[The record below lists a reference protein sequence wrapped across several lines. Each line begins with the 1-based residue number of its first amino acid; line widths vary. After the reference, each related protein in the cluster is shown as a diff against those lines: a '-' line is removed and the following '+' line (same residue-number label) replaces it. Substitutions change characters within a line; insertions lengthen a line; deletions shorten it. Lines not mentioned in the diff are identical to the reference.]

1 MGASHGSGVTLPCAA
16 PIFCAQ
22 HVSFRM
28 EKTDMGSHL
37 MQRLNAFADA
47 FSFFL
52 VWLQNSPFILSLLA
66 GLTLPFIFHLP
77 REERKNA
84 PFWLKSVACVS
95 IFFFIS
101 GTLSPLTVQGLSYF
115 LKSLNNN
122 ILFSVPLW
130 IMTMIFTAAGL
141 IFHITVRRLLA
152 GEIDN
157 LRHRMIKK
165 SGLERKARTDVRKVK
180 ELLPGS
186 TEYNPLDYIDLKKG
200 VFIGLNKDDQ
210 PQYITLKEFRTQH
223 AAIIGTTGSGK
234 GITATVLLYQAI
246 LSGEAVFV
254 EDPKD
259 DEWAPHVL
267 REACKKAG
275 KKFTLINLNKL
286 NYQLDLLADISHEQL
301 EELFNAGFSLA
312 KKGEASD
319 FYRIKD
325 RRAARNTA
333 AIYKKR
339 MTLRDLFNTDFVQ
352 SLREDVPAFCGE
364 LEEIALVNSINAKNG
379 FSLKYVFDEGGC
391 CYIIGSTRNQK
402 IISAQRMILTRLIQI
417 AETRDR
423 INSTPRTVAIF
434 LDELKYHLSRPAL
447 EGLGTARDKVVH
459 IFMAF
464 QATDDLRDCPSDL
477 NGDSVTGAVIE
488 NAKFKLIYKIQN
500 PETAEWAAKMTGSIL
515 VDDEMRKIRTDLSL
529 TEKVDTDR
537 MIRQAESYYVDS
549 NMFLNLPEKVGFVFT
564 STELPRA
571 TKMFQIKVKKEN
583 IELLSFEYKQAT
595 PNKNERQENKP
606 SINL

>member
-1 MGASHGSGVTLPCAA
+1 
-16 PIFCAQ
+16 
-22 HVSFRM
+22 
-28 EKTDMGSHL
+28 MGSHL

-52 VWLQNSPFILSLLA
+52 LWLQNSPVILSLLA

-77 REERKNA
+77 REDRKNA
-84 PFWLKSVACVS
+84 PFWLKSVACMS

-101 GTLSPLTVQGLSYF
+101 GTLSPLTIQGLSYF
-115 LKSLNNN
+115 FKPLDNN
-122 ILFSVPLW
+122 ILFRVPLW
-130 IMTMIFTAAGL
+130 IMTVTFTAAGL
-141 IFHITVRRLLA
+141 IFHIAARRLLA

-157 LRHRMIKK
+157 FKHRLIKK
-165 SGLERKARTDVRKVK
+165 SKLERNTRTDVRKVK
-180 ELLPGS
+180 ELLPDS
-186 TEYNPLDYIDLKKG
+186 TEYNPLDYIDLNKG

-210 PQYITLKEFRTQH
+210 PQYITIKEFRTQH

-234 GITATVLLYQAI
+234 GVTATVLLYQAI

-286 NYQLDLLADISHEQL
+286 NFQLDLLADISHEQL

-333 AIYKKR
+333 AIHEKG

-352 SLREDVPAFCGE
+352 SLREDVPAFFGE
-364 LEEIALVNSINAKNG
+364 LEEIALVNSINATNG
-379 FSLKYVFDEGGC
+379 FSLKEVFDEGGC

-447 EGLGTARDKVVH
+447 EGLGTARDKGVH

-477 NGDSVTGAVIE
+477 NGDSVIGAVIE

-500 PETAEWAAKMTGSIL
+500 PETAEWAARMTGSIL
-515 VDDEMRKIRTDLSL
+515 VDDEMRKVRTDLSL

-571 TKMFQIKVKKEN
+571 TKMFQVQVRKEN

-595 PNKNERQENKP
+595 PGKNESQEHKP

>member
-52 VWLQNSPFILSLLA
+52 VWLQNSPVILSLLA

-101 GTLSPLTVQGLSYF
+101 GTLSPLTIQVLSYF
-115 LKSLNNN
+115 FKSLDNN
-122 ILFSVPLW
+122 ILFRVPLW
-130 IMTMIFTAAGL
+130 IMSITFTAAGL
-141 IFHITVRRLLA
+141 IFHIIARRLLA

-157 LRHRMIKK
+157 LRHQMIKK
-165 SGLERKARTDVRKVK
+165 SKLERNTRTDVRKVK
-180 ELLPGS
+180 ELLPDS

-200 VFIGLNKDDQ
+200 IFIGLNKDDQ

-234 GITATVLLYQAI
+234 GVTATVLLYQAI

-333 AIYKKR
+333 AIYEKG

-352 SLREDVPAFCGE
+352 ALREDVPAFCGE

-379 FSLKYVFDEGGC
+379 FSLKEVFDEGGC

-423 INSTPRTVAIF
+423 INSTPRTIAIF
-434 LDELKYHLSRPAL
+434 LDELKYHLSRPAM
-447 EGLGTARDKVVH
+447 EGLGTARDKGVH

-477 NGDSVTGAVIE
+477 NGDSVIGAVIE

-515 VDDEMRKIRTDLSL
+515 VDDEMRKVRTDLSL

-537 MIRQAESYYVDS
+537 MIRQAESYYIDS

-571 TKMFQIKVKKEN
+571 TKMFQVQVKKEN
-583 IELLSFEYKQAT
+583 IGLLSFEYKQAT
-595 PNKNERQENKP
+595 PGKNESQENKP

>member
-1 MGASHGSGVTLPCAA
+1 
-16 PIFCAQ
+16 
-22 HVSFRM
+22 
-28 EKTDMGSHL
+28 MGSHL

-115 LKSLNNN
+115 FKSLNNN

-259 DEWAPHVL
+259 DEWAPHIL

>member
-52 VWLQNSPFILSLLA
+52 VWLQNSPVILSLLA

-77 REERKNA
+77 HEERKNA

-95 IFFFIS
+95 TFFFIS
-101 GTLSPLTVQGLSYF
+101 GTLSPLTIQVLSYF
-115 LKSLNNN
+115 FKSLDNN
-122 ILFSVPLW
+122 ILFRVPLW
-130 IMTMIFTAAGL
+130 IMSITFTAAGL
-141 IFHITVRRLLA
+141 IFHIIARRLLA
-152 GEIDN
+152 GDIDN

-165 SGLERKARTDVRKVK
+165 SKLERNTRTDVRKVK
-180 ELLPGS
+180 ELLPDS

-200 VFIGLNKDDQ
+200 IFIGLNKDDQ

-234 GITATVLLYQAI
+234 GVTATVLLYQAI

-333 AIYKKR
+333 AIYEKG

-379 FSLKYVFDEGGC
+379 FSLKEVFDEGGC

-434 LDELKYHLSRPAL
+434 LDELKYHLSRPAM
-447 EGLGTARDKVVH
+447 EGLGTARDKGVH

-477 NGDSVTGAVIE
+477 NGDSVIGAVIE

-515 VDDEMRKIRTDLSL
+515 VDDEMRKVRTDLSL

-537 MIRQAESYYVDS
+537 MIRQAESYYIDS

-571 TKMFQIKVKKEN
+571 TKMFQVQVKKEN
-583 IELLSFEYKQAT
+583 IGLLSFEYKQAT
-595 PNKNERQENKP
+595 PGKNESQENKP

>member
-52 VWLQNSPFILSLLA
+52 VWLQNSPIILSLLA

-101 GTLSPLTVQGLSYF
+101 GTLSPLTIQVLSYF
-115 LKSLNNN
+115 FKSLDNN
-122 ILFSVPLW
+122 ILFRVPLW
-130 IMTMIFTAAGL
+130 IMSITFTAAGL
-141 IFHITVRRLLA
+141 IFHIIARRLLA

-157 LRHRMIKK
+157 LRHQMIKK
-165 SGLERKARTDVRKVK
+165 SKLERNTRTDVRKVK
-180 ELLPGS
+180 ELLPDS

-200 VFIGLNKDDQ
+200 IFIGLNKDDQ

-234 GITATVLLYQAI
+234 GVTATVLLYQAI

-333 AIYKKR
+333 AIYEKG

-379 FSLKYVFDEGGC
+379 FSLKEVFDEGGC

-423 INSTPRTVAIF
+423 INSTPRTIAIF
-434 LDELKYHLSRPAL
+434 LDELKYHLSRPAM
-447 EGLGTARDKVVH
+447 EGLGTARDKGVH

-464 QATDDLRDCPSDL
+464 QTTDDLRDCPSDL
-477 NGDSVTGAVIE
+477 NGDSVIGAVIE

-515 VDDEMRKIRTDLSL
+515 VDDEMRKVRTDLSL

-537 MIRQAESYYVDS
+537 MIRQAESYYIDS

-571 TKMFQIKVKKEN
+571 TKMFQVQVKKEN
-583 IELLSFEYKQAT
+583 IGLLSFEYKQAT
-595 PNKNERQENKP
+595 PGKNESQENKP

>member
-52 VWLQNSPFILSLLA
+52 VWLQNSPVILSLLA

-101 GTLSPLTVQGLSYF
+101 GTLSPLTIQVLSYF
-115 LKSLNNN
+115 FKSLDNN
-122 ILFSVPLW
+122 ILFRVPLW
-130 IMTMIFTAAGL
+130 IMSITFTAAGL
-141 IFHITVRRLLA
+141 IFHIIARRLLA

-157 LRHRMIKK
+157 LRHQMIKK
-165 SGLERKARTDVRKVK
+165 SKLERNTRTDVRKVK
-180 ELLPGS
+180 ELLPDS

-200 VFIGLNKDDQ
+200 IFIGLNKDDQ

-234 GITATVLLYQAI
+234 GVTATVLLYQAI

-333 AIYKKR
+333 AIYEKG

-379 FSLKYVFDEGGC
+379 FSLKEVFDEGGC

-423 INSTPRTVAIF
+423 INSTPRTIAIF
-434 LDELKYHLSRPAL
+434 LDELKYHLSRPAM
-447 EGLGTARDKVVH
+447 EGLGTARDKGVH

-464 QATDDLRDCPSDL
+464 QTTDDLRDCPSDL
-477 NGDSVTGAVIE
+477 NGDSVIGAVIE

-515 VDDEMRKIRTDLSL
+515 VDDEMRKVRTDLSL

-537 MIRQAESYYVDS
+537 MIRQAESYYIDS

-571 TKMFQIKVKKEN
+571 TKMFQVQVKKEN
-583 IELLSFEYKQAT
+583 IGLLSFEYKQAT
-595 PNKNERQENKP
+595 PGKNESQENKP

>member
-1 MGASHGSGVTLPCAA
+1 
-16 PIFCAQ
+16 
-22 HVSFRM
+22 
-28 EKTDMGSHL
+28 MGSHL

-52 VWLQNSPFILSLLA
+52 LWLQNSPVILSLLA

-115 LKSLNNN
+115 FKSLDNN

-165 SGLERKARTDVRKVK
+165 SRLERKTRTDVRKVK

-333 AIYKKR
+333 AIYEKG

-352 SLREDVPAFCGE
+352 ALREDVPAFCGE
-364 LEEIALVNSINAKNG
+364 LEEIALVNSVNATSG
-379 FSLKYVFDEGGC
+379 FSLKEVFDEGGC

-447 EGLGTARDKVVH
+447 EGLGTARDKGVH

-571 TKMFQIKVKKEN
+571 TKMFQVKVKKEN

>member
-1 MGASHGSGVTLPCAA
+1 MN
-16 PIFCAQ
+16 
-22 HVSFRM
+22 
-28 EKTDMGSHL
+28 SHL

-52 VWLQNSPFILSLLA
+52 LWLQNSPVILSLLA

-95 IFFFIS
+95 IFFFIF
-101 GTLSPLTVQGLSYF
+101 GTISPLTIQGLSYF
-115 LKSLNNN
+115 FKSLDNN
-122 ILFSVPLW
+122 ILFKIPLW
-130 IMTMIFTAAGL
+130 IMTIIFTTAGL
-141 IFHITVRRLLA
+141 IFHITVRRILA
-152 GEIDN
+152 GEIDK
-157 LRHRMIKK
+157 LKHRMIKK
-165 SGLERKARTDVRKVK
+165 SKLERNTRTDVRKVK
-180 ELLPGS
+180 ELLPDS

-254 EDPKD
+254 EDPKN

-333 AIYKKR
+333 AIHEKG
-339 MTLRDLFNTDFVQ
+339 MTLRDLFNTDIVQ
-352 SLREDVPAFCGE
+352 ALREDVPAFCGE
-364 LEEIALVNSINAKNG
+364 LEEIALVNSINARNG
-379 FSLKYVFDEGGC
+379 FSLKEVFDEGGC

-447 EGLGTARDKVVH
+447 EGLGTARDKGVH

-477 NGDSVTGAVIE
+477 NGDSVIGAVVE

-515 VDDEMRKIRTDLSL
+515 VDDEMRKVRTDLSL

-537 MIRQAESYYVDS
+537 MIRQAESHYVDS

-564 STELPRA
+564 STELPSA
-571 TKMFQIKVKKEN
+571 TKMFQVQVKKEN
-583 IELLSFEYKQAT
+583 IELLSFEHKQAT
-595 PNKNERQENKP
+595 PEKNEIQEDKP

>member
-1 MGASHGSGVTLPCAA
+1 
-16 PIFCAQ
+16 
-22 HVSFRM
+22 
-28 EKTDMGSHL
+28 MGSHL
-37 MQRLNAFADA
+37 IQRLNAFADA

-52 VWLQNSPFILSLLA
+52 SGLQNSPVILSLLA

-95 IFFFIS
+95 IFFFIF
-101 GTLSPLTVQGLSYF
+101 GTLSPLTIQGLSYF
-115 LKSLNNN
+115 FKSLDNN
-122 ILFSVPLW
+122 ILFRVPLW
-130 IMTMIFTAAGL
+130 IMTVIFTAAGL
-141 IFHITVRRLLA
+141 IFHIAVRRLLA

-157 LRHRMIKK
+157 LKHRMIKK
-165 SGLERKARTDVRKVK
+165 SKLERNTRTDVRKVK
-180 ELLPGS
+180 ELLPDS

-210 PQYITLKEFRTQH
+210 PQYITMKEFRTQH

-234 GITATVLLYQAI
+234 GVTATVLLYQAI

-286 NYQLDLLADISHEQL
+286 NFQLDLLADISHEQL

-333 AIYKKR
+333 AIYKR
-339 MTLRDLFNTDFVQ
+339 GMTLRDLFNTDFVQ
-352 SLREDVPAFCGE
+352 SLREDAPAFCGE
-364 LEEIALVNSINAKNG
+364 LEEIALVNSINATNG
-379 FSLKYVFDEGGC
+379 FSLKEVFDEGGC

-447 EGLGTARDKVVH
+447 EGLGTARDKGVH

-477 NGDSVTGAVIE
+477 NGDSVIGAVIE

-500 PETAEWAAKMTGSIL
+500 PETAEWAARMTGSIL
-515 VDDEMRKIRTDLSL
+515 VDDEMRKVRTDLSL

-571 TKMFQIKVKKEN
+571 TKMFQVQVKKEN

-595 PNKNERQENKP
+595 PEKNETQEHKP